1 MLKNQDLQVAAPS
14 AHFQAT
20 EEVGN
25 WESKLQVATDLG
37 DQEKWR
43 LGTPFSRW
51 RVSKDLWDFF
61 VEKVMNL
68 LTNGEIERTKWLA
81 LWEFAPTQ
89 FQNGQELT
97 FEEEPHCGL
106 ELGGGLR
113 STPEKFVIW
122 ACE

>member
-43 LGTPFSRW
+43 LGTPFSR
-51 RVSKDLWDFF
+51 
-61 VEKVMNL
+61 
-68 LTNGEIERTKWLA
+68 
-81 LWEFAPTQ
+81 
-89 FQNGQELT
+89 
-97 FEEEPHCGL
+97 
-106 ELGGGLR
+106 
-113 STPEKFVIW
+113 
-122 ACE
+122 